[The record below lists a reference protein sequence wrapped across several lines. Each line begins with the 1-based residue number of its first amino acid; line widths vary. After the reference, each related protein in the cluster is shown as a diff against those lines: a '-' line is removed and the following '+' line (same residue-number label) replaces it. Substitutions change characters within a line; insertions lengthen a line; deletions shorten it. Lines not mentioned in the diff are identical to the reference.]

1 MVSCSAFLGQGHNI
15 KPAFSKALCQHCL
28 YKAALVLVIPM
39 QTSTGCHANGECVE
53 GFVTK
58 SGIAVGQIHVC
69 LLSLVCACVQFADKS
84 QQMSDWQSRPLTDRQ
99 KTYAALDAYV
109 LPKCFDVL
117 KQQLGPEATQQ
128 LVQQH
133 TKTLSRV
140 SDTSKHS
147 LASAKLSRHLAAF
160 VASKHS

>member
-1 MVSCSAFLGQGHNI
+1 
-15 KPAFSKALCQHCL
+15 
-28 YKAALVLVIPM
+28 
-39 QTSTGCHANGECVE
+39 
-53 GFVTK
+53 
-58 SGIAVGQIHVC
+58 
-69 LLSLVCACVQFADKS
+69 
-84 QQMSDWQSRPLTDRQ
+84 MSDWQSRPLTDRQ

-147 LASAKLSRHLAAF
+147 LASAKLTWHHAAF
-160 VASKHS
+160 VVASKQP